1 MPIPKAPDGRSD
13 AVSMVLVLFEQLHDQ
28 VRDEMRH
35 LDDVGLHWS
44 PGPGANP
51 ITTIVTHMVGS
62 EAETL
67 RCVAGVPS
75 HRNRESEF
83 GPGRRTRGDVLRE
96 LDDAD
101 ALIAELG
108 PEIGPPNLRRM
119 IALPTLPSTERRPGF
134 TWLVGNYGHARE
146 HVGHIQLTA
155 QLYQESS
162 TGHGRSAG
170 PPTRIP

>member
-1 MPIPKAPDGRSD
+1 
-13 AVSMVLVLFEQLHDQ
+13 MVLVLFVQLHDH
-28 VRDEMRH
+28 VRHEIRG
-35 LDDVGLHWS
+35 LDDGGLHWS

-75 HRNRESEF
+75 HRHRESEF
-83 GPGRRTRGDVLRE
+83 GQGRRTREDVLRE
-96 LDDAD
+96 LGEAD

-108 PEIGPPNLRRM
+108 PEIGPHNLRRM
-119 IALPTLPSTERRPGF
+119 IALPTLPATERRSGL

-155 QLYQESS
+155 QLYGASS
-162 TGHGRSAG
+162 TS
-170 PPTRIP
+170 P